1 MHGTTIGARGIVHA
15 GAVLGADGFGFAP
28 DQGRWVK
35 IEQLG
40 VVHIGDDVEIG
51 ANTCIDRGALGDTL
65 IGDGVKIDN
74 LVQIGHNVRIGAHT
88 AIAGNVGIAG
98 SAAIGEH
105 CMIGGGAGING
116 HVTIADR
123 VVITGAT
130 QVSRSIA
137 KAGVYSGSFP
147 FDDNALWEKNA
158 AVVRNLHT
166 LRNRVR
172 ALEKKLP

>member
-1 MHGTTIGARGIVHA
+1 
-15 GAVLGADGFGFAP
+15 VLGSDGFGFAP
-28 DQGRWVK
+28 YAGRWVK

-40 VVHIGDDVEIG
+40 RVRIGDDVEIG
-51 ANTCIDRGALGDTL
+51 ANTCIDRGALGDTE

-98 SAAIGEH
+98 SATIGAH
-105 CMIGGGAGING
+105 CMLGGGAGING
-116 HVTIADR
+116 HVTLADH
-123 VVITGAT
+123 VIISGAT

-137 KAGVYSGSFP
+137 KAGFYSGSFP
-147 FDDNALWEKNA
+147 FDDNASWEKNA

-166 LRNRVR
+166 LRDRVR
-172 ALEKKLP
+172 ALEKKSP